1 MDMTHTQTQT
11 RQIPDSISRFARFG
25 GLSWLDESNWRDFE
39 TLFVA
44 FHQLRGYSIGK
55 LTGPEGRVWVL
66 SGEGGKVLARCQPWH
81 TRASDAQSV
90 RDLHQMQLKEKAG
103 CSVLISSGVYTGEA
117 LAYAERKP
125 ITLVDGTQC
134 LELLPKLKE
143 ALAAAKYP
151 APLAPENASARPF
164 PPSVLVV
171 LGQARRPA
179 FGRN

>member
-1 MDMTHTQTQT
+1 MTHPQTQT
-11 RQIPDSISRFARFG
+11 RPAPDSISRFARFG

-55 LTGPEGRVWVL
+55 LAGPEGRVWAL

-81 TRASDAQSV
+81 TRATNAQSV
-90 RDLHQMQLKEKAG
+90 HELYEMQLREKAR

-117 LAYAERKP
+117 LAFAERKP

-143 ALAAAKYP
+143 ALTAATSP
-151 APLAPENASARPF
+151 AACVSENGPARSF

-171 LGQARRPA
+171 LGQARRQA
-179 FGRN
+179 FGLN